1 MTTDLPPTA
10 TRARSLPYLPPEI
23 WMHII
28 GCITDSR
35 YIPRVWLNLRL
46 VSRFFQTVTER
57 VFANCHPPTQPPR
70 VSGLLTPSLTNTAS
84 RATSTLPSTLIV
96 FSDDG
101 LRASTPTRPWPAQ
114 HGTSR
119 LIASDATVHDE
130 CVKQWREKV
139 TAYLA
144 PPPAN
149 RYDVAPHILVLRRI
163 ANDTELPNLR
173 VDYDRFEAS
182 FDWRPALSKLFGEE
196 EYRKWAGKQHP
207 DREWRDIIKSVDS
220 GRMSRIALSRAVMY
234 RLYDPKK
241 VDSKV
246 RQTRIKRYYR
256 AHGREMQPGSFGDV
270 DYLGKT
276 REVFAVRQDLRRAF
290 ISDEWMMGDGEEESR
305 GTFYDDGAGVEFPQ
319 SDPEDEPDEDVS
331 AWRCR

>member
-46 VSRFFQTVTER
+46 VSRFFQLLTER
-57 VFANCHPPTQPPR
+57 VFANCHLRRSRLEFLAFDPVTDEHRQPR
-70 VSGLLTPSLTNTAS
+70 DLNFALDFDRL
-84 RATSTLPSTLIV
+84 
-96 FSDDG
+96 SDDG
-101 LRASTPTRPWPAQ
+101 LRAVYTDKAMAGQ

-144 PPPAN
+144 PPPTN

-234 RLYDPKK
+234 RLHDPKK

-270 DYLGKT
+270 DYLCKT

-290 ISDEWMMGDGEEESR
+290 ISDEWMMGDGEEERR

-331 AWRCR
+331 AWRCP